1 MGTGQGKLPQEL
13 VTDNA
18 LLKRKY
24 ESEELGGAEVVSAFP
39 SGSGIKTTMPV
50 PFAQNPY
57 EGSPA
62 YPTIPGAVQGW
73 WSAPVVFRQINE
85 YGDNSFIGASDQY
98 GHLITLLYDHKT
110 NSIRRKNIAKWEPDD
125 HNVPAFVQRLD
136 KRIIVAYSRHALENN
151 IRYRISDTANCDDWG
166 PEQTLATSDT
176 ATYVQMFRQ
185 SSAIHLF
192 YRVGASGSGGWCHR
206 RSTDNGATWTA
217 ERIILDTQYVLFV
230 PTADASAFR
239 AYCYQNPTTGAD
251 HDIYYC
257 SINSATGEI
266 RANGAQVTG
275 AANAFTGVGCP
286 VAMASIQKAV
296 DVASATI
303 STRLM
308 SASVA
313 QTNFSCLAVE
323 FTSASTTDGKL
334 YRYSYSANN
343 ALFTRRYI
351 CDVGVPFAT
360 ATQYHGGAWFD
371 PASQDVVYVARNDG
385 AGAWSVDRYVTTDAG
400 ATWAQTTLYAGSK
413 KLARPMPFGDA
424 ELLVSEFDTYVSY
437 EDFTNG
443 VMRIIPR
450 TV

>member
-1 MGTGQGKLPQEL
+1 M
-13 VTDNA
+13 
-18 LLKRKY
+18 
-24 ESEELGGAEVVSAFP
+24 
-39 SGSGIKTTMPV
+39 
-50 PFAQNPY
+50 
-57 EGSPA
+57 
-62 YPTIPGAVQGW
+62 
-73 WSAPVVFRQINE
+73 
-85 YGDNSFIGASDQY
+85 
-98 GHLITLLYDHKT
+98 
-110 NSIRRKNIAKWEPDD
+110 
-125 HNVPAFVQRLD
+125 
-136 KRIIVAYSRHALENN
+136 
-151 IRYRISDTANCDDWG
+151 
-166 PEQTLATSDT
+166 
-176 ATYVQMFRQ
+176 
-185 SSAIHLF
+185 
-192 YRVGASGSGGWCHR
+192 
-206 RSTDNGATWTA
+206 
-217 ERIILDTQYVLFV
+217 
-230 PTADASAFR
+230 
-239 AYCYQNPTTGAD
+239 
-251 HDIYYC
+251 
-257 SINSATGEI
+257 

-286 VAMASIQKAV
+286 VAMANIQMAV

-343 ALFTRRYI
+343 VPFTRRYI
-351 CDVGVPFAT
+351 CDVGVPIAT

-385 AGAWSVDRYVTTDAG
+385 AGAWSVDRYATTDAG
-400 ATWAQTTLYAGSK
+400 VTWAQTTLYSGAK

-437 EDFTNG
+437 ENFTNG